1 MEKLIVVKVGG
12 AVLEDPDTLDDFLN
26 HFTAIQGKKI
36 LVHGGGRAATQ
47 LSKQLGIETKMVEG
61 RRITDTETIKVVTM
75 VYGGLI
81 NKNTVAALQA
91 KKCNALGLTGV
102 DMNLISAVK
111 RPVGE
116 IDYGL
121 VGDVTEVN
129 TFAFN
134 VLLQADFIPVI
145 APITHDNNGQ
155 LLNTNADTIA
165 SSIATSLAEIYDVSL
180 VFCFEKAGV
189 LSNPDDD
196 HSVIHTLNLNKY
208 NEFKKTGSIHSGMIP
223 KLDNSF
229 QALAMGVSEVIITNA
244 GTFDISKGTHLL
256 L

>member
-1 MEKLIVVKVGG
+1 MEKLIIIKVGG
-12 AVLEDPDTLDDFLN
+12 AVLEDPVTLNDFLD
-26 HFTAIQGKKI
+26 HFTTIPEKKI

-47 LSKQLGIETKMVEG
+47 LSKQLGIETRMVDG

-81 NKNTVAALQA
+81 NKNTTAVLQS
-91 KKCNALGLTGV
+91 KGCNAVGLTGV
-102 DMNLISAVK
+102 DMNLISSVK

-121 VGDVTEVN
+121 VGDIESVN

-134 VLLQADFIPVI
+134 LLLLAGFIPVI
-145 APITHDNNGQ
+145 APITHDMKGQ

-165 SSIATSLAEIYDVSL
+165 SAIAVSMIDMYQVSL
-180 VFCFEKAGV
+180 VYCFEKAGV
-189 LSNPDDD
+189 LSDPENDE
-196 HSVIHTLNLNKY
+196 SVIPELSY
-208 NEFKKTGSIHSGMIP
+208 NMYQVYKNTGIIHSGMIP

-229 QALAMGVSEVIITNA
+229 KALELGVNEVIITNA
-244 GTFDISKGTHLL
+244 GTLSTSKGTHLSL
-256 L
+256 